1 MREIFTH
8 SLFIISLCLLMG
20 VSFSSCSSTLD
31 VYYTDIETARLV
43 VSGVVTYADGSKAS
57 GIKVSIYGVR
67 AETEFADMNTYNYAI
82 TDQKGEYTIIRYRGR
97 ECPTEVVVVASDPNN
112 VYAEQTIFAPITYDS
127 TPMEDK
133 FNGFATANFV
143 MHKR

>member
-1 MREIFTH
+1 MKKICTH
-8 SLFIISLCLLMG
+8 SLLIISLCLLVG
-20 VSFSSCSSTLD
+20 VSFSSCTTPNVD
-31 VYYTDIETARLV
+31 YADIETARLV
-43 VSGVVTYADGSKAS
+43 VSGVVTYADGSKAN

-82 TDQKGEYTIIRYRGR
+82 TNQKGEYTIIRYRGR
-97 ECPTEVVVVASDPNN
+97 ECPTEVVVVASDPTN

-127 TPMEDK
+127 SPTQDK

-143 MHKR
+143 MHKK

>member
-1 MREIFTH
+1 MKKTCTH

-20 VSFSSCSSTLD
+20 VSFSSCVATSVD
-31 VYYTDIETARLV
+31 YADIETARLV
-43 VSGVVTYADGSKAS
+43 VSGVVTYADGSKAN

-97 ECPTEVVVVASDPNN
+97 ECPTEVVVVASDPTN

-127 TPMEDK
+127 SPTQDK

-143 MHKR
+143 MHKK

>member
-1 MREIFTH
+1 MKKTCTH
-8 SLFIISLCLLMG
+8 SLFIISLCLLVG
-20 VSFSSCSSTLD
+20 VSFSSCMTANVD
-31 VYYTDIETARLV
+31 YGDTETARLV

-67 AETEFADMNTYNYAI
+67 AETEFTDMNTYNYAI

-97 ECPTEVVVVASDPNN
+97 ECPKEVVVVASDPNN
-112 VYAEQTIFAPITYDS
+112 VYAEQTIFAPITYDRS
-127 TPMEDK
+127 PTQDK

-143 MHKR
+143 MHKK

>member
-1 MREIFTH
+1 MKKICTH

-20 VSFSSCSSTLD
+20 VSFSSCVATSVD
-31 VYYTDIETARLV
+31 YADIETARLV
-43 VSGVVTYADGSKAS
+43 VSGVVTYADGSKAN

-97 ECPTEVVVVASDPNN
+97 ECPTEVVVVASDPTN
-112 VYAEQTIFAPITYDS
+112 VYAEQTIFAPITYNS
-127 TPMEDK
+127 SPTQDK

-143 MHKR
+143 MHKK

>member
-1 MREIFTH
+1 MREIFKH
-8 SLFIISLCLLMG
+8 SIFIISLCLLMG
-20 VSFSSCSSTLD
+20 VSFSSCTTAD
-31 VYYTDIETARLV
+31 VDHTDMETARLV

-67 AETEFADMNTYNYAI
+67 EETEFADMNTYNYAI
-82 TDQKGEYTIIRYRGR
+82 TDKKGEYTIIRYRGR

-127 TPMEDK
+127 SPTQDK

-143 MHKR
+143 MHKK

>member
-1 MREIFTH
+1 MREIFKH
-8 SLFIISLCLLMG
+8 SIFIISLCLLMG
-20 VSFSSCSSTLD
+20 VSFSSCTTAD
-31 VYYTDIETARLV
+31 FGYTDMETARLV

-67 AETEFADMNTYNYAI
+67 EETEFADMNTYNYAI

-127 TPMEDK
+127 SPTQDK

-143 MHKR
+143 MHKK

>member
-1 MREIFTH
+1 MKKTCTH
-8 SLFIISLCLLMG
+8 SLFIISLCLLVG
-20 VSFSSCSSTLD
+20 LSFSSCDTNNVD
-31 VYYTDIETARLV
+31 HADTETARLV
-43 VSGVVTYADGSKAS
+43 VSGVVTYADGSKAN

-67 AETEFADMNTYNYAI
+67 AEIESADMNTYNYAI

-127 TPMEDK
+127 SPTQDK

-143 MHKR
+143 MQKK

>member
-1 MREIFTH
+1 MKKTCTH
-8 SLFIISLCLLMG
+8 SLLIISLCLLVG
-20 VSFSSCSSTLD
+20 VSFSSCTTPNVD
-31 VYYTDIETARLV
+31 YADIATARLV
-43 VSGVVTYADGSKAS
+43 VSGVVTYADGSKAN

-97 ECPTEVVVVASDPNN
+97 ECPTEVVVVASDPTN
-112 VYAEQTIFAPITYDS
+112 VYAEQTIFAPITYNS
-127 TPMEDK
+127 SPTQDK

-143 MHKR
+143 MHKK

>member
-20 VSFSSCSSTLD
+20 VSFSSCMRTD
-31 VYYTDIETARLV
+31 ADYTDMETARLV

-82 TDQKGEYTIIRYRGR
+82 TDKKGEYTIIRYRGR

-127 TPMEDK
+127 SPTQDK

-143 MHKR
+143 MHKK

>member
-1 MREIFTH
+1 MREIFKY
-8 SLFIISLCLLMG
+8 SIFIISLCLLMG
-20 VSFSSCSSTLD
+20 VSFSSCMTTATD
-31 VYYTDIETARLV
+31 YTDMETARLV

-67 AETEFADMNTYNYAI
+67 EETEFADMNTYNYAI

-112 VYAEQTIFAPITYDS
+112 VYAEQTIFAPITYDN
-127 TPMEDK
+127 TPTQDK

-143 MHKR
+143 MHKK

>member
-1 MREIFTH
+1 MKKTCTH
-8 SLFIISLCLLMG
+8 SLLIISLCLLVG
-20 VSFSSCSSTLD
+20 VSFSSCTTPNVD
-31 VYYTDIETARLV
+31 YADIATARLV
-43 VSGVVTYADGSKAS
+43 VSGVVTYADGSKAN

-97 ECPTEVVVVASDPNN
+97 ECPTEVVVVASDPTN
-112 VYAEQTIFAPITYDS
+112 VYAEQTLFAPITYDS
-127 TPMEDK
+127 SPTQDK

-143 MHKR
+143 MHKK

>member
-1 MREIFTH
+1 MKKICTH
-8 SLFIISLCLLMG
+8 SLFIISLCLLVG
-20 VSFSSCSSTLD
+20 VSFSSCTPAD
-31 VYYTDIETARLV
+31 VGYADIKTARLV

-67 AETEFADMNTYNYAI
+67 AETEADMNTYNYAI

-97 ECPTEVVVVASDPNN
+97 ECPKEVVVVASDPTN
-112 VYAEQTIFAPITYDS
+112 VYAEQTIFAPITYNS
-127 TPMEDK
+127 SPTQDK

-143 MHKR
+143 MHKK

>member
-1 MREIFTH
+1 MKKICTH
-8 SLFIISLCLLMG
+8 SLFIISLCLLVG
-20 VSFSSCSSTLD
+20 VSFSSCTLAD
-31 VYYTDIETARLV
+31 VGYADIETARLV
-43 VSGVVTYADGSKAS
+43 VSGVVTYADGSKAN

-127 TPMEDK
+127 SPTQDK
-133 FNGFATANFV
+133 FNGFATANFI
-143 MHKR
+143 MQKK

>member
-1 MREIFTH
+1 MKKTCTH
-8 SLFIISLCLLMG
+8 SLFIISLCLLVG
-20 VSFSSCSSTLD
+20 VSFSSCFPTNVD
-31 VYYTDIETARLV
+31 YADIETARLV

-97 ECPTEVVVVASDPNN
+97 ECPKEVVVVASDPNN

-127 TPMEDK
+127 SPTQDK

-143 MHKR
+143 MHKK

>member
-1 MREIFTH
+1 MKKICTH
-8 SLFIISLCLLMG
+8 SLFIISLCLLVG
-20 VSFSSCSSTLD
+20 VSFSSCTPTD
-31 VYYTDIETARLV
+31 VGYADIETARLV
-43 VSGVVTYADGSKAS
+43 VSGVVTYADGSKAN

-82 TDQKGEYTIIRYRGR
+82 TDTKGEYTIIRYRGR
-97 ECPTEVVVVASDPNN
+97 ECPTEVVVVASDPTN

-127 TPMEDK
+127 SSTQDK

-143 MHKR
+143 MQKK

>member
-1 MREIFTH
+1 MKKICTH

-20 VSFSSCSSTLD
+20 VSFSSCVATSVD
-31 VYYTDIETARLV
+31 YADIETARLV
-43 VSGVVTYADGSKAS
+43 VSGVVTYADGSKAN

-82 TDQKGEYTIIRYRGR
+82 TNQKGEYTIIRYRGR
-97 ECPTEVVVVASDPNN
+97 ECPTEVVVVASDPTN

-127 TPMEDK
+127 SPTQDK

-143 MHKR
+143 MHKK

>member
-1 MREIFTH
+1 MKKTCTH
-8 SLFIISLCLLMG
+8 SLFIISLCLLVG
-20 VSFSSCSSTLD
+20 LSFSSCDTNNVD
-31 VYYTDIETARLV
+31 HADIETARLV
-43 VSGVVTYADGSKAS
+43 VSGVVTYADGSKAN

-82 TDQKGEYTIIRYRGR
+82 TDTKGEYTIIRYRGR
-97 ECPTEVVVVASDPNN
+97 ECPTEVVVVASDPTN

-127 TPMEDK
+127 SSTQDK

-143 MHKR
+143 MHKK

>member
-1 MREIFTH
+1 MKKTCTH
-8 SLFIISLCLLMG
+8 SLFIISLCLLVG
-20 VSFSSCSSTLD
+20 VSFSSCMTTD
-31 VYYTDIETARLV
+31 ADYTDIETARLV

-67 AETEFADMNTYNYAI
+67 EETEFADMNTYNYAI

-133 FNGFATANFV
+133 FNGFATANFI
-143 MHKR
+143 MQKR

>member
-1 MREIFTH
+1 MKKTCTH
-8 SLFIISLCLLMG
+8 SLFIISLCLLVG
-20 VSFSSCSSTLD
+20 VSFSSCFTDSVD
-31 VYYTDIETARLV
+31 YADIETARLV
-43 VSGVVTYADGSKAS
+43 VSGVVTYADGSKAN

-82 TDQKGEYTIIRYRGR
+82 TDTKGEYTIIRYRGR
-97 ECPTEVVVVASDPNN
+97 ECPTEVVVVASDPKN

-127 TPMEDK
+127 SPTQDK

-143 MHKR
+143 MHKK

>member
-1 MREIFTH
+1 MKKTCTH
-8 SLFIISLCLLMG
+8 SLFIISLCLLVG
-20 VSFSSCSSTLD
+20 VSFSSCFTD
-31 VYYTDIETARLV
+31 NVDYADIETARLV
-43 VSGVVTYADGSKAS
+43 VSGVVTYADGSKAN

-127 TPMEDK
+127 SPTQDK
-133 FNGFATANFV
+133 FNGFATANFI
-143 MHKR
+143 MQKR

>member
-1 MREIFTH
+1 MKKTCTH
-8 SLFIISLCLLMG
+8 SLLIISLCLLVG
-20 VSFSSCSSTLD
+20 VSFSSCTTPD
-31 VYYTDIETARLV
+31 VDYADIATARLV
-43 VSGVVTYADGSKAS
+43 VSGVVTYADGSKAN

-97 ECPTEVVVVASDPNN
+97 ECPTEVVVVASDPTN
-112 VYAEQTIFAPITYDS
+112 VYAEQTLFAPITYDS
-127 TPMEDK
+127 SPTHDK

-143 MHKR
+143 MHKK

>member
-1 MREIFTH
+1 MKKICTH

-20 VSFSSCSSTLD
+20 VSFSSCMTAGVD
-31 VYYTDIETARLV
+31 YTDIETARLV
-43 VSGVVTYADGSKAS
+43 VSGVVTYADGSKAN

-97 ECPTEVVVVASDPNN
+97 ECPKEVVVVASDPNN

-127 TPMEDK
+127 TPTEDK

-143 MHKR
+143 MHKK

>member
-20 VSFSSCSSTLD
+20 VSFSSCSLSEVD
-31 VYYTDIETARLV
+31 YADIETARLV

-82 TDQKGEYTIIRYRGR
+82 TDKKGEYTIIRYRGR

-112 VYAEQTIFAPITYDS
+112 IYAEQTIFAPITYDR
-127 TPMEDK
+127 TPTEDK

-143 MHKR
+143 MHKK

>member
-20 VSFSSCSSTLD
+20 VSFSSCTTND
-31 VYYTDIETARLV
+31 VNYTDIETARLV
-43 VSGVVTYADGSKAS
+43 VSGVVTYADGSKAN

-127 TPMEDK
+127 SPTQDK

-143 MHKR
+143 MHKK

>member
-20 VSFSSCSSTLD
+20 VSFNSCVMAD
-31 VYYTDIETARLV
+31 VDYTDMETARLV

-112 VYAEQTIFAPITYDS
+112 IYAEQTIFAPITYDS
-127 TPMEDK
+127 TPTGDK

-143 MHKR
+143 MQKK

>member
-1 MREIFTH
+1 MKKTCTH
-8 SLFIISLCLLMG
+8 SLFIISLCLLVG
-20 VSFSSCSSTLD
+20 VSFSSCMTTD
-31 VYYTDIETARLV
+31 ADYTDIETARLV
-43 VSGVVTYADGSKAS
+43 VSGVVTYADGSKAN

-133 FNGFATANFV
+133 FNGFATANFI
-143 MHKR
+143 MQKR

>member
-1 MREIFTH
+1 MKKICTH
-8 SLFIISLCLLMG
+8 SLFIISLCLLVG
-20 VSFSSCSSTLD
+20 VSFSSCTLAD
-31 VYYTDIETARLV
+31 VGYADIETARLV
-43 VSGVVTYADGSKAS
+43 VSGVVTYADGSKAN

-82 TDQKGEYTIIRYRGR
+82 TDKKGEYTIIRYRGR

-127 TPMEDK
+127 SPTQDK

-143 MHKR
+143 MHKK